1 MQNYMIIYKICI
13 WYTLKNVKNH
23 FCNKNNS
30 NFDL

>member
-1 MQNYMIIYKICI
+1 MIIYKICI
-13 WYTLKNVKNH
+13 WSTLKNVKNY